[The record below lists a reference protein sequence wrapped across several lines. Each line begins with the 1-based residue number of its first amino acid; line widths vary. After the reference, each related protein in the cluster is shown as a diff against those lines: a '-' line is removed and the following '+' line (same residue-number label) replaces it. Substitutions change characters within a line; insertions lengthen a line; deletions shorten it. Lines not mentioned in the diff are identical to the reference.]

1 MAEAETQSTN
11 RSIIQTPAGGWVL
24 GFMSITM
31 EQGYLGAYL
40 VTNSWGRPLEFRLTT
55 AVNPSKVQQ
64 ILYGATLETHVVAEL
79 IGKAL
84 IEKSAL
90 PAHVILVDHQAAL
103 ELQAGPDVMV
113 AFVSRREGDAI
124 GLHRVAQLPDG
135 NASVYLRHPDPVLE
149 ERIANLFHALPTKVD
164 LLDPFQRAQEAMTEA
179 RKLGTGTRAA

>member
-1 MAEAETQSTN
+1 
-11 RSIIQTPAGGWVL
+11 
-24 GFMSITM
+24 M

-79 IGKAL
+79 IWKAL

-113 AFVSRREGDAI
+113 AFVSRREGDAV

-135 NASVYLRHPDPVLE
+135 NA
-149 ERIANLFHALPTKVD
+149 
-164 LLDPFQRAQEAMTEA
+164 
-179 RKLGTGTRAA
+179 

>member
-11 RSIIQTPAGGWVL
+11 RSLVQSPAGGWVL

-64 ILYGATLETHVVAEL
+64 ILYGATLETHIVAEL

-90 PAHVILVDHQAAL
+90 PAQLILVDHQAAL
-103 ELQAGPDVMV
+103 DVAVGPDVCV
-113 AFVSRREGDAI
+113 AFVSRREGDSA
-124 GLHRVAQLPDG
+124 GLHKVTQLPEG
-135 NASVYLRHPDPVLE
+135 LAPVYVRHPDPVLE
-149 ERIANLFHALPTKVD
+149 ERIADIFHALPTKVD

-179 RKLGTGTRAA
+179 RKLGAGTRAA